1 MAVHVY
7 TEVEHVNCWN
17 VHVDTG
23 VGTRRWPIVV
33 PMFEQ
38 EAFAFFLS
46 LTIGTDF

>member
-1 MAVHVY
+1 MSTVGLFPGERRY
-7 TEVEHVNCWN
+7 

-38 EAFAFFLS
+38 EAAAFFPELNN
-46 LTIGTDF
+46 GH